1 MAGYVN
7 ADTVTCLPD
16 VYMVASFEPYLG
28 MMKDLY
34 HYRQQAYNEVGE
46 TAAGNMAAVILKDF

>member
-1 MAGYVN
+1 
-7 ADTVTCLPD
+7 
-16 VYMVASFEPYLG
+16 MVAGFEPYLG